1 MADHNDEHQEKEGH
15 CIADIIKASVL
26 VWSATLLTVSYLNLV
41 PSMKMDSTFIASL
54 LTGSMASFGVNIKS
68 GNGNGNG
75 NGRKKPDVK
84 TDSNVGIK

>member
-1 MADHNDEHQEKEGH
+1 MADHNDEHDEKEGH
-15 CIADIIKASVL
+15 CVADIIKASVL
-26 VWSATLLTVSYLNLV
+26 VWSATLLTISYLNLV

-75 NGRKKPDVK
+75 KKKPDVK
-84 TDSNVGIK
+84 VDSNVGIK

>member
-1 MADHNDEHQEKEGH
+1 MADHNEPQEEKEGH

-26 VWSATLLTVSYLNLV
+26 VWSATLLTISYLNLV

-68 GNGNGNG
+68 GNGSGTG
-75 NGRKKPDVK
+75 KKKPDVK
-84 TDSNVGIK
+84 MDSNVGIK